1 MFAVYLYASGIPQY
15 NQTTWEA
22 GVEVESML
30 AWPNVEVDFSLPK
43 GMFIDTQGTIA
54 VLQDPLPT
62 SNWSFHL
69 TKLSND
75 AAQLTAYTFT
85 LNSSQLPPLNVALD
99 GNSAD
104 LTFRVPVFCKFAVVK
119 RTDFTY

>member
-1 MFAVYLYASGIPQY
+1 MPSIIILFPAKRLTAWLNIANGALCFTVFAVYLYASGIPQY

-85 LNSSQLPPLNVALD
+85 LNSSQLPPLNVA
-99 GNSAD
+99 
-104 LTFRVPVFCKFAVVK
+104 
-119 RTDFTY
+119 